1 MTDGNILSRKIS
13 MMTDNEQ
20 LVRRLYEVAEVKDS
34 LGFASLFSDDGYFW
48 DVSADAKYYGPD
60 IGKTVDIYATAFSNM
75 HRELEKFYVMGNVVI
90 VELSLN

>member
-34 LGFASLFSDDGYFW
+34 LGFASLFSDDGYF
-48 DVSADAKYYGPD
+48 
-60 IGKTVDIYATAFSNM
+60 
-75 HRELEKFYVMGNVVI
+75 
-90 VELSLN
+90 